1 MGHTS
6 VIASPASL
14 QATEEKLKQSANS
27 NMVRTFLQFAIM
39 NLVDDESA
47 VKVDIFR
54 RGIDGTAFRIHV
66 SNSDIGK
73 VIGKEGRTI
82 RSIRTLLLGMSGAHK
97 TNYALDFDDARS
109 SRPYTANT
117 VPAAA
122 IADKMVEGMLEMPGA
137 ILTAAA
143 TVNENINL

>member
-6 VIASPASL
+6 NTASLASL
-14 QATEEKLKQSANS
+14 QTTEEKLKQSANS

-66 SNSDIGK
+66 KDSDIGK

-82 RSIRTLLLGMSGAHK
+82 RSLRTLLLGMSGSHK
-97 TNYALDFDDARS
+97 TNYALDFEAH
-109 SRPYTANT
+109 RPVRFTPT
-117 VPAAA
+117 VA
-122 IADKMVEGMLEMPGA
+122 IADALMQHMIDSTPGA
-137 ILTAAA
+137 IITAAHEA
-143 TVNENINL
+143 LTTTETL